1 MVVDTLKQG
10 QGNRTAILCSGGL
23 DSAVL
28 MANELHSALSSSQ
41 KDPFLQPVYVNSGFS
56 WESTEQEC
64 IGQLLT
70 IAPFSGRIRPIVN
83 LSCPVADTYPESL
96 WALSGLPPSYNTE
109 DEEVYLVGRN
119 VILLAKVSAYC
130 AVNNI
135 GRILIGPLAGNP
147 FPDASPE
154 FLTAMESTLS
164 MGLAHRIQISAPFGE
179 RTKVEVIKL
188 GHSLGVPFEFT
199 LSCMNPVRSAP
210 PAEHCGKCSKCRE
223 RLQAFDAAHLTDPAR
238 YTFRPNDVWVGT

>member
-70 IAPFSGRIRPIVN
+70 IAPFSGRI
-83 LSCPVADTYPESL
+83 
-96 WALSGLPPSYNTE
+96 
-109 DEEVYLVGRN
+109 
-119 VILLAKVSAYC
+119 
-130 AVNNI
+130 
-135 GRILIGPLAGNP
+135 
-147 FPDASPE
+147 
-154 FLTAMESTLS
+154 
-164 MGLAHRIQISAPFGE
+164 
-179 RTKVEVIKL
+179 
-188 GHSLGVPFEFT
+188 
-199 LSCMNPVRSAP
+199 
-210 PAEHCGKCSKCRE
+210 
-223 RLQAFDAAHLTDPAR
+223 
-238 YTFRPNDVWVGT
+238 